1 MAKNN
6 GTAMTGGLER
16 LQDILTVGVL
26 AGVGI
31 FMAAVSFK
39 SGRTAG
45 ETAGIAA
52 AWALYIMS
60 LSSLLCGELNLGMI
74 PQAFTALL
82 VFLIA
87 AYHGLPYSGARTAVI
102 CIVSLLTVLRIVYIA
117 VSVVMLRAAKAPSA
131 GDARVLLVLGARMRN
146 GKPGKV
152 MRSRLDK
159 AIEILNKNENA
170 VCVLT
175 GGRLN
180 PNEPAEAE
188 VMRDYLLAH
197 GIDGSRLL
205 TEANS
210 TTTYE
215 NMSMSRAILER
226 EGLGC
231 SVGIVTNGFHQFR
244 AQRIAKASGLE
255 PTPVNSPTPW
265 QLAVQYWLR
274 EVLCVLQ
281 MLVTMK

>member
-1 MAKNN
+1 M
-6 GTAMTGGLER
+6 G
-16 LQDILTVGVL
+16 
-26 AGVGI
+26 
-31 FMAAVSFK
+31 
-39 SGRTAG
+39 
-45 ETAGIAA
+45 
-52 AWALYIMS
+52 
-60 LSSLLCGELNLGMI
+60 
-74 PQAFTALL
+74 
-82 VFLIA
+82 
-87 AYHGLPYSGARTAVI
+87 
-102 CIVSLLTVLRIVYIA
+102 
-117 VSVVMLRAAKAPSA
+117 
-131 GDARVLLVLGARMRN
+131 LLVLGARMRN

-152 MRSRLDK
+152 MKSRLDK

-226 EGLGC
+226 EELSC

-255 PTPVNSPTPW
+255 PTPVNAPTPW

>member
-16 LQDILTVGVL
+16 LQDILTIGVL

-131 GDARVLLVLGARMRN
+131 GEARVLLVLGARMRN

-170 VCVLT
+170 ICVLT

-231 SVGIVTNGFHQFR
+231 SVGIVTNGFHQLR

>member
-1 MAKNN
+1 MK
-6 GTAMTGGLER
+6 M
-16 LQDILTVGVL
+16 
-26 AGVGI
+26 
-31 FMAAVSFK
+31 
-39 SGRTAG
+39 
-45 ETAGIAA
+45 
-52 AWALYIMS
+52 
-60 LSSLLCGELNLGMI
+60 
-74 PQAFTALL
+74 P
-82 VFLIA
+82 
-87 AYHGLPYSGARTAVI
+87 
-102 CIVSLLTVLRIVYIA
+102 
-117 VSVVMLRAAKAPSA
+117 SV
-131 GDARVLLVLGARMRN
+131 
-146 GKPGKV
+146 
-152 MRSRLDK
+152 
-159 AIEILNKNENA
+159 
-170 VCVLT
+170 C
-175 GGRLN
+175 RLN

-226 EGLGC
+226 EGLSC

-244 AQRIAKASGLE
+244 AQKIAKASGLE

>member
-31 FMAAVSFK
+31 FMAAVSSK

-45 ETAGIAA
+45 ETAGIAE

-131 GDARVLLVLGARMRN
+131 GEPRVLGARMRN

-152 MRSRLDK
+152 MKSRLDK

-170 VCVLT
+170 TCVLT

-226 EGLGC
+226 EGLSC

>member
-39 SGRTAG
+39 SGRTA

-117 VSVVMLRAAKAPSA
+117 VSVVMLRTAKAPSA

-152 MRSRLDK
+152 MKSRLDK

-170 VCVLT
+170 ICVLT

-180 PNEPAEAE
+180 PNRPP
-188 VMRDYLLAH
+188 RP
-197 GIDGSRLL
+197 R
-205 TEANS
+205 
-210 TTTYE
+210 
-215 NMSMSRAILER
+215 
-226 EGLGC
+226 
-231 SVGIVTNGFHQFR
+231 
-244 AQRIAKASGLE
+244 
-255 PTPVNSPTPW
+255 
-265 QLAVQYWLR
+265 
-274 EVLCVLQ
+274 
-281 MLVTMK
+281 

>member
-87 AYHGLPYSGARTAVI
+87 AYHGLPYSGA
-102 CIVSLLTVLRIVYIA
+102 
-117 VSVVMLRAAKAPSA
+117 
-131 GDARVLLVLGARMRN
+131 ARRQDEERQARQSDE
-146 GKPGKV
+146 KP
-152 MRSRLDK
+152 
-159 AIEILNKNENA
+159 
-170 VCVLT
+170 
-175 GGRLN
+175 
-180 PNEPAEAE
+180 P
-188 VMRDYLLAH
+188 
-197 GIDGSRLL
+197 
-205 TEANS
+205 
-210 TTTYE
+210 
-215 NMSMSRAILER
+215 
-226 EGLGC
+226 
-231 SVGIVTNGFHQFR
+231 
-244 AQRIAKASGLE
+244 
-255 PTPVNSPTPW
+255 
-265 QLAVQYWLR
+265 
-274 EVLCVLQ
+274 
-281 MLVTMK
+281 